1 MSFRAR
7 LLLAIVI
14 AALAPLVL
22 FAFGVRNE
30 IGSRLLAQHERRVDA
45 LSAVI
50 ARGLAREGTE
60 IERRLAT
67 LAASM
72 PDDDRLRMGLLY
84 AGSDRRYVL
93 DYAGRAMQLSGLDVL
108 QIQDEQGRV
117 VSSGHFRNDFDRLA
131 SDLTSAIAGFG
142 ERIVLARL
150 RTAEGPVLALVR
162 SDSVRIGGRPF
173 TLVGGTLANEDLLE
187 TFGGG
192 VEMSVELL
200 APYDTV
206 RPASNPGEDGIVV
219 RSIPLAFVDGVNGGE
234 SSPSSAR
241 LTIVRQAGE
250 VEELEASVDRWF
262 IAALALAALG
272 AVAVGVFLSARLSR
286 PLARLAQATGAVSL
300 EGPDLDVGTDRSDEI
315 GVLARRLS
323 SMTRRLRA
331 GALQLRDAE
340 RRATVGDMARQV
352 NHDIKNGLIPIR
364 NVLRHLTQVQ
374 EQAPDE
380 LAEIF
385 AARRSTLESSVG
397 YLDQLAR
404 QYARLTP
411 RAERRRVDLAAVAG
425 EVVRSAGAGGAPVHL
440 RANGRTT
447 PVQGDPVALRRIV
460 DNLVRNGVE
469 SLTSE
474 DGSVTVRIE
483 SQNGR
488 VRLAV
493 ADTGRGMTEAELAR
507 AFDDFHTT
515 KASGTGLGLSVV
527 RRLTSDLGGTLRI
540 ESAPGKGTTVV
551 VDFPA
556 GNE

>member
-131 SDLTSAIAGFG
+131 SDLMSAIASFG

-173 TLVGGTLANEDLLE
+173 TLVGGTLADEALLE

-200 APYDTV
+200 APHDTV
-206 RPASNPGEDGIVV
+206 RLASNPGRDGIVV
-219 RSIPLAFVDGVNGGE
+219 RSIPLAFLDGVNEGG
-234 SSPSSAR
+234 SSPLSAR

-447 PVQGDPVALRRIV
+447 QVQGDPVALRRIV